1 MLDFRIETFIAVCEH
16 MNFTKAAQA
25 LNITQPAVSQ
35 HIHYLEQYFNTKLFE
50 YHGKKLIITP
60 SGEFLRTYAL
70 TLSHDSIYLKEKI
83 ASIETNKKT
92 LRFGAT
98 LTIGQFAIYDFLC
111 EYLFQNYEGNI
122 HIEID
127 DTKTLR
133 EKITSGEIDFA
144 LVEGYFPKSEYDF
157 LIYSEEEF
165 VPVCSGSLNT
175 KKKAINID
183 NLLENRLIIREEG
196 SGSREIFE
204 IYLKSK
210 NLKVEDFNSIAEVNN
225 INVIKRLVEK
235 NCGITFIY
243 KQAVLEELKK
253 GTLKIIPVEGFP
265 IKHNFYFIW
274 RKGSIFADYYKDMFE
289 KFKKARENTLL

>member
-1 MLDFRIETFIAVCEH
+1 MV
-16 MNFTKAAQA
+16 
-25 LNITQPAVSQ
+25 
-35 HIHYLEQYFNTKLFE
+35 
-50 YHGKKLIITP
+50 
-60 SGEFLRTYAL
+60 
-70 TLSHDSIYLKEKI
+70 
-83 ASIETNKKT
+83 
-92 LRFGAT
+92 
-98 LTIGQFAIYDFLC
+98 
-111 EYLFQNYEGNI
+111 
-122 HIEID
+122 
-127 DTKTLR
+127 
-133 EKITSGEIDFA
+133 
-144 LVEGYFPKSEYDF
+144 
-157 LIYSEEEF
+157 YSEEEF
-165 VPVCSGSLNT
+165 VPICSGSLNT